1 MKYDT
6 GIMKNKTAK
15 EMVDNWQEASAIIKK
30 AYSDLKYAKTL
41 LEDTFGKE
49 AHMEVIAR
57 ERLVFNPDEA
67 YSSVQNENNKRAW
80 RKIIDIL
87 GIRKTMSNKR
97 LKELDENIENNKML
111 DLTLENI
118 QSISEGMVESAG
130 EYAKEA
136 ILEVYEFLR
145 LGASHNNKYK
155 TNDKYAKFELGKK
168 VIIPYAIETR

>member
-118 QSISEGMVESAG
+118 QSISEGMVVS
-130 EYAKEA
+130 
-136 ILEVYEFLR
+136 
-145 LGASHNNKYK
+145 
-155 TNDKYAKFELGKK
+155 
-168 VIIPYAIETR
+168 